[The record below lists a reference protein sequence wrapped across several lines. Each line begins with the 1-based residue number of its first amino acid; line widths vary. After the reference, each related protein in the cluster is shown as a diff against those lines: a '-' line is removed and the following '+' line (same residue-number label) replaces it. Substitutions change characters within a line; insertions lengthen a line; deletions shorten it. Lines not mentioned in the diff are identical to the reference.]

1 MTFIVFKEEN
11 AKLVRSALEQQGA
24 KILFENLMGRRN
36 FVFPIKKERGGFY
49 INLYF
54 TIEPAKLASLDK
66 ILRTEREI
74 ARYLIIKNEENID
87 NIKAKIERMK
97 QKKDT
102 KKMPFRENAKKGT
115 KYVIKETKGIEEVK
129 KDVIVKENLLEKT
142 PAAIEIKATEKD
154 IKTTKKSEKIQKPVA
169 KVKKDKKVEVK
180 PEKSADDQD
189 RIKKLEEKLDE
200 LLKD

>member
-1 MTFIVFKEEN
+1 MYTQYEMTFIVFKEEN
-11 AKLVRSALEQQGA
+11 AKLVKNALEQHGA

-49 INLYF
+49 VNLYF

-87 NIKAKIERMK
+87 EIKAKIERMK
-97 QKKDT
+97 QKKDS
-102 KKMPFRENAKKGT
+102 KKMPREMNKGEI
-115 KYVIKETKGIEEVK
+115 KSVIKPIKQAVLADKKIETTSAPIQEE
-129 KDVIVKENLLEKT
+129 KDLEKT
-142 PAAIEIKATEKD
+142 VKTIKKV
-154 IKTTKKSEKIQKPVA
+154 TKAEKPVVKA
-169 KVKKDKKVEVK
+169 KKEKKAEVK
-180 PEKSADDQD
+180 PEKSADDQE